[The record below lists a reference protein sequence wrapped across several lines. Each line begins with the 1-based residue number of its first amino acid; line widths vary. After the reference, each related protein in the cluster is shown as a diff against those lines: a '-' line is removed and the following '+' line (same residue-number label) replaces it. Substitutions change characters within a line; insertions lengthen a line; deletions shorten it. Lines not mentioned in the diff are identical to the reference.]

1 MLAQLIKNTVILFAL
16 VDPLTLVPLFLYTT
30 RNVAVT
36 EKLGFARTLGLAV
49 MAALAT
55 AGLIGNYLLS
65 LLGLSL
71 GSMQVGG
78 GIIALMLG
86 IAMALGKEENLKGSA
101 PSPQLTTMS
110 IVPLAI
116 PLMAGPAAMAFMMT
130 SAHGATWQELLLTA
144 LIPPL
149 VLGVSTWA
157 IFKMASHS
165 EKWISQ
171 GTLSVME
178 RLAGFLLTVLS
189 IEMMANGL
197 KSLFPALGN

>member
-1 MLAQLIKNTVILFAL
+1 MFAQLVKNTVILFAL
-16 VDPLTLVPLFLYTT
+16 VDPLTLVPLFLFSA
-30 RNVAVT
+30 REASLT

-49 MAALAT
+49 TAALAI

-86 IAMALGKEENLKGSA
+86 IAMALGKEENLKGSP
-101 PSPQLTTMS
+101 PSPTVASLS

-130 SAHGATWQELLLTA
+130 SAHGATWQELLMTA
-144 LIPPL
+144 LIPPFL
-149 VLGVSTWA
+149 LGVSTWL
-157 IFKMASHS
+157 IFKAACHS
-165 EKWISQ
+165 EKWMSQ
-171 GTLSVME
+171 STLSVLE

-197 KSLFPALGN
+197 KSLFPALGG

>member
-1 MLAQLIKNTVILFAL
+1 MFAQLVKNTVILFAL
-16 VDPLTLVPLFLYTT
+16 VDPLTLVPLFLFSA
-30 RNVAVT
+30 REASLT

-49 MAALAT
+49 TAALAI

-86 IAMALGKEENLKGSA
+86 IAMALGKEENLKGSP
-101 PSPQLTTMS
+101 PSPAVASLS

-130 SAHGATWQELLLTA
+130 SAHGATWQELLMTA
-144 LIPPL
+144 LIPPFL
-149 VLGVSTWA
+149 LGVSTWL
-157 IFKMASHS
+157 IFKAACHS
-165 EKWISQ
+165 EKWMSQ
-171 GTLSVME
+171 STLSVLE

-197 KSLFPALGN
+197 KSLFPALGG